1 MKLSE
6 SKLRKIIR
14 KAILENVSQFTPEQQ
29 DLLDREVEMLG
40 SYQRRLE
47 QFPGWRSNSDKEFLQ
62 NVYFILQALVEG
74 QYTVD
79 DFQSWVGK
87 RWPNYTVP
95 MYQYLLDTVF
105 EEKPY

>member
-29 DLLDREVEMLG
+29 DLLDKEVEMLG
-40 SYQRRLE
+40 SYQSRVV
-47 QFPGWRSNSDKEFLQ
+47 QYPGWKSNSDREFLI
-62 NVYFILQALVEG
+62 NVYHILQALAEG
-74 QYTVD
+74 QYAVD

-87 RWPNYTVP
+87 RWHNYTIP

>member
-1 MKLSE
+1 MRIKE
-6 SKLRKIIR
+6 SQLRRIIR
-14 KAILENVSQFTPEQQ
+14 KTIKESLDEITPEQQ
-29 DLLDREVEMLG
+29 DLLDKEVNILG

-47 QFPGWRSNSDKEFLQ
+47 QNPKSYSDKEFLM
-62 NVYFILQALVEG
+62 NIYHILQALVEG

-87 RWPNYTVP
+87 RWPNYTIP